1 MDLVDRLQ
9 TIATKIER
17 QREHI
22 QTEEATKN
30 AFILPFISALGYDVF
45 DPTEVVPEFTA
56 DVGIKKGEKVDYAI
70 FQDGKLAML
79 FECKSCHADL
89 NEAHASQ
96 LFRYFTVTES
106 RIAVLTNGVLYRF
119 YTDLE
124 TPNRMDSRPFL
135 EMNLLD
141 VHEPLVHELKKLTK
155 ASFNLEE
162 MLSVASELKYTREI
176 RLIMEDQIREP
187 SEEFVRFFASQVYA
201 GRMTQTILEQFTA
214 TTRRALQQF
223 ITDQIS
229 RRLQSALGEE
239 EARASAIELVT
250 GDEIADSASTTPGQ
264 DRDSRIETTEE
275 EIEGFHMVK
284 AMLRETVDP
293 KRIVPRD
300 TLSYFGILLDDNN
313 RKPICRLHF
322 NRSQKYLG
330 LFDQERNE
338 QRIPINDLNDLYQ
351 YAGQLKTV
359 INAYDQ
365 LVSPQV
371 PEEPSQTT
379 EYGEYPDMKNQP
391 HSAEL
396 HF

>member
-1 MDLVDRLQ
+1 
-9 TIATKIER
+9 
-17 QREHI
+17 
-22 QTEEATKN
+22 
-30 AFILPFISALGYDVF
+30 
-45 DPTEVVPEFTA
+45 
-56 DVGIKKGEKVDYAI
+56 
-70 FQDGKLAML
+70 
-79 FECKSCHADL
+79 
-89 NEAHASQ
+89 
-96 LFRYFTVTES
+96 
-106 RIAVLTNGVLYRF
+106 
-119 YTDLE
+119 
-124 TPNRMDSRPFL
+124 MDSRPFL
-135 EMNLLD
+135 EIDLLD

-162 MLSVASELKYTREI
+162 RLSAASELKYTREI
-176 RLIMEDQIREP
+176 RLIMEEQLREP

-201 GRMTQTILEQFTA
+201 GRMTQTVLEQFTA
-214 TTRRALQQF
+214 TTRRALHQF

-239 EARASAIELVT
+239 EARASAVDLAT
-250 GDEIADSASTTPGQ
+250 GDETADGASTSPGQ

-284 AMLRETVDP
+284 AMLRESVDP
-293 KRIVPRD
+293 KRIVARD

-359 INAYDQ
+359 INAYDH

-371 PEEPSQTT
+371 PEEPSKPTGG
-379 EYGEYPDMKNQP
+379 GEYPDTQNQL
-391 HSAEL
+391 HSHRLYRLEASDL
-396 HF
+396 DVSRSVP